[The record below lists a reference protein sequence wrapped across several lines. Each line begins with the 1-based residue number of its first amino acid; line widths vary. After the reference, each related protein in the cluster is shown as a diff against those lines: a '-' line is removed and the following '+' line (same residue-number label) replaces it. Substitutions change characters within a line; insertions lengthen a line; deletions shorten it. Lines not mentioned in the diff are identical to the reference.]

1 VDGAR
6 HVLVIGVDGVRFDY
20 LGPDATPAIWALG
33 QAGFLAAVPVDET
46 TPTWSGPCWAT
57 IATGTGV
64 AGHGVTGN
72 DLTGHRLAG
81 HPDFVTRVTR
91 AGLPTLLA
99 VSGWPPLAL
108 AVDGG
113 PLFAEAST
121 REFVPVPPAGLAWD
135 EAGAAGAAG
144 AAGLAAWDAADQETA
159 ERAAAILAAD
169 GDAGPPR
176 VSFVYLGAV
185 DFAGHAA
192 GAGGAYQAALRAA
205 DQRVGRL
212 LDAVSSYPR
221 ERWTVVVV
229 TDHGHL
235 DEGGHGGREPE
246 VTAAWAAA
254 AGPGIAPGGPPLIT
268 RQDQVAP
275 LVLGAVGLAGA
286 RTA

>member
-1 VDGAR
+1 MSEAG

-20 LGPDATPAIWALG
+20 LGPEATPAIWRLG
-33 QAGFLAAVPVDET
+33 QAGFLAPVPVDEA

-64 AGHGVTGN
+64 AGHGITGN

-108 AVDGG
+108 AQDGG
-113 PLFAEAST
+113 PLFAEASR
-121 REFVPVPPAGLAWD
+121 REFVPVPQAGLAWD
-135 EAGAAGAAG
+135 DAD
-144 AAGLAAWDAADQETA
+144 AAGLAAWDAADEAMT
-159 ERAAAILAAD
+159 ERAGAILAAD
-169 GDAGPPR
+169 TASAPR
-176 VSFVYLGAV
+176 VSFAYLGAV

-192 GAGGAYQAALRAA
+192 GAGDAYRAALRAA

-212 LDAVSSYPR
+212 LGAIRGRPSYPR
-221 ERWTVVVV
+221 ERWTAVVV

-246 VTAAWAAA
+246 VTTAWAAA
-254 AGPGIAPGGPPLIT
+254 AGPGIEPGGPPLIT
-268 RQDQVAP
+268 RQDEVAP
-275 LVLGAVGLAGA
+275 LVLGVAGLAAA